1 MEDRGCRGRPRKR
14 QVENSFK
21 IRRGPAAPLELAD
34 TSGPKS
40 GPSQSHTSGN
50 KDSTMHEE
58 VDQKTGSR
66 CSGRVN
72 QSLKHPAVAEGPE
85 SRTIMGQEC
94 GARCRFHTFGA
105 TVLQTEVE
113 IGSML
118 RNSSLGLKDRNDTLT
133 QISRSLD
140 WSRVG
145 G

>member
-34 TSGPKS
+34 TSGPRYIQLLYGPKS

-66 CSGRVN
+66 CSGWVN
-72 QSLKHPAVAEGPE
+72 QSLKHPTVAEGQNNNG
-85 SRTIMGQEC
+85 SRVWSAVQVPHVWCCSSANGGGDWINAEELILRSKGQE
-94 GARCRFHTFGA
+94 
-105 TVLQTEVE
+105 
-113 IGSML
+113 
-118 RNSSLGLKDRNDTLT
+118 
-133 QISRSLD
+133 
-140 WSRVG
+140 
-145 G
+145 